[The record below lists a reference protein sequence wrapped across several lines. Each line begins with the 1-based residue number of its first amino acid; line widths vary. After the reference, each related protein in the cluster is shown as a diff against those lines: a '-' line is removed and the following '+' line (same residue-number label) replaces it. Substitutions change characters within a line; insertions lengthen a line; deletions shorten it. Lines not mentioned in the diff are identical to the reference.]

1 MSEEIFEHETEHTMS
16 REDAADRL
24 RAIADE
30 LEKHNQV
37 SFVHSGRDV
46 TVKVADRV
54 QFEYEVEVESADKN
68 EIEITISW

>member
-1 MSEEIFEHETEHTMS
+1 MSEEILEHETEHTMS
-16 REDAADRL
+16 REDAAKRL

-30 LEKHNQV
+30 LERHNQV
-37 SFVHSGRDV
+37 SFVQSGHDV

-54 QFEYEVEVESADKN
+54 TFEYEVEVESDDN